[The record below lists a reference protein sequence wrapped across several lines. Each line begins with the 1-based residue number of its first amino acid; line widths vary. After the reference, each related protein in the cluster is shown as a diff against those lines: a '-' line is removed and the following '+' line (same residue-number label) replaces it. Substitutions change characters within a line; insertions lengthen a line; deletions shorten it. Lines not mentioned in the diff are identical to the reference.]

1 MIKIFVA
8 KEFYE
13 EIDWVSYVIF
23 HEFLGLDYRVELFDN
38 QDYFDITIGKNKV
51 SIKNIFLL
59 NARSKWLS
67 KGSLPNQEIKFIK
80 LSDFFSY
87 SFFNEQLPIFFGK
100 SNISRSQN
108 NLTLDFDILGTIFF
122 LLSGYEDAIKE
133 DEDKHNR
140 HKFCNSI
147 LSNFNLIDRPV
158 VDEYVDLLWKILFD
172 FEPSLKKKDSALKLS
187 ISCDVDN
194 PYSEH
199 VNSFRASIRK
209 LFGDVIKRKSL
220 FMGFETILNFVM
232 SKFSINYFDPL
243 DKFNWMMKINEKL
256 GNRIT
261 FFFITMK
268 SNKEMDGHYSIN
280 EKRIRKL
287 LKEIHN
293 RGHEIGLHSSYNS
306 YLDSSQLLAEK
317 MKLQDIFSEEGIYQ
331 SSIGNRQHYLKLSS
345 LKTFGYLDSAG
356 ISYDSSIC
364 FAERIG
370 FRCGTA
376 KIFTMFDL
384 TERKK
389 LNILQKPLLIMED
402 SILGEDYM
410 AMKDQKKI
418 IDQIMLLKKGVDYFG
433 GEFTLLWHNSSL
445 NSKYLRDLY
454 VSVLE
459 LFQTQRSRD

>member
-1 MIKIFVA
+1 MIKIFAA

-23 HEFLGLDYRVELFDN
+23 HEFLGLDYRVELSDK
-38 QDYFDITIGKNKV
+38 QDYFDVSIGKNKV
-51 SIKNIFLL
+51 STRNIFLL
-59 NARSKWLS
+59 NARSKWLN
-67 KGSLPNQEIKFIK
+67 KGSIPTQEIEFIK

-100 SNISRSQN
+100 SDILRSQN
-108 NLTLDFDILGTIFF
+108 KLTLDFDILGTIFF

-133 DEDKHNR
+133 HEDKHNR
-140 HKFCNSI
+140 HKFSNSI
-147 LSNFNLIDRPV
+147 LSNSNLIDRPI

-172 FEPSLKKKDSALKLS
+172 FDASLKKKDSSIKLS
-187 ISCDVDN
+187 VSCDVDN

-199 VNSFRASIRK
+199 VHSFRASIRK
-209 LFGDVIKRKSL
+209 LFGDIIKRKSL
-220 FMGFETILNFVM
+220 YMGFINILNFIM
-232 SKFSINYFDPL
+232 SKFNIYYFDPL
-243 DKFNWMMKINEKL
+243 DKFDWMMKINEKL

-268 SNKEMDGHYSIN
+268 SNKEMDGHYSID
-280 EKRIRKL
+280 EKRVRKL
-287 LKEIHN
+287 LKEIHS

-317 MKLQDIFSEEGIYQ
+317 MKLQDIFSKEGIYQ
-331 SSIGNRQHYLKLSS
+331 SSIGNRQHYLKFSS
-345 LKTFGYLDSAG
+345 LKTFGYLDLAG

-370 FRCGTA
+370 FRCGTS
-376 KIFTMFDL
+376 KTFTMFDL
-384 TERKK
+384 TQRKK

-402 SILGEDYM
+402 SLLGKEYM
-410 AMKDQKKI
+410 AMEDQEKI
-418 IDQIMLLKKGVDYFG
+418 IDQIMLLKDGVDYFG

-454 VSVLE
+454 ERILK
-459 LFQTQRSRD
+459 LF

>member
-67 KGSLPNQEIKFIK
+67 KGSIPNQEIEFIK

-100 SNISRSQN
+100 STISRSQN

-133 DEDKHNR
+133 HEDKHNR
-140 HKFCNSI
+140 HKFSNSI
-147 LSNFNLIDRPV
+147 LSNSNLIDRPV

-172 FEPSLKKKDSALKLS
+172 FEPSLKKKDSSLKLS
-187 ISCDVDN
+187 VSCDVDN

-199 VNSFRASIRK
+199 VNSSRASIRK

-220 FMGFETILNFVM
+220 FMGFINILNFVM
-232 SKFSINYFDPL
+232 SKFKIYYFDPL

-287 LKEIHN
+287 LKEIHS

-376 KIFTMFDL
+376 KTFSMFDL

-402 SILGEDYM
+402 SLLGKEYM
-410 AMKDQKKI
+410 AMEDQKKI
-418 IDQIMLLKKGVDYFG
+418 IDQIMPLKDGVDYFG

-454 VSVLE
+454 VSILK
-459 LFQTQRSRD
+459 LF